1 MRRSWT
7 RTGLCAAGCWLI
19 AGCYTGVDRQEAT
32 TANTDP
38 GGLTTAG
45 TGSSSS
51 GGADTGG
58 ESGDP
63 ELPEP
68 DDGPPAPGREFE
80 CEAAQ
85 QDPGP
90 TIARRLNRPEF
101 LNSVRDSLGVDA
113 WDLAAQLPPDYRA
126 EGFTN
131 TAQALILS
139 TDDVASLAEVAT
151 EIVSRVPDPAALV
164 AAHTSCTDFTDP
176 CTDEFIERIGK
187 RVLRRPLDTAQVAA
201 YRPLFAF
208 AQEEGD
214 TFVDGA
220 SMVIEAMLQSPH
232 FMYRIELQAEAL
244 GPYRPLDDYEI
255 ASRLSYLVWGA
266 PPDDALMAAAD
277 AGLLGD
283 PEERLAQVQRLVA
296 AEATRETTRRFVGDW
311 IHLDRLDTSPS
322 PLAADL
328 REEAEAFFESV
339 VWDEARP
346 LSDLLNARYTYASEA
361 LATAYGYPDPKPGLQ
376 RYELEDIPERAG
388 MITQGAVLSW
398 EDGHAS
404 MVQRGLF
411 VLREVICAQISPP
424 PPGVN
429 DTPPEPEPGKSKRH
443 YAELRMETSPCNGC
457 HIQIDPIGFALEHY
471 DGDGLWM
478 ETDEHGNELR
488 SDGELLTQFHPGIPF
503 DDAREMADLLAAD
516 ARVAECM
523 LLNVAQFSLG
533 RRLAKSDGCTLAA
546 IRDSVSAEGATYQEL
561 LEAMVVQPSFAQ
573 IRSAD
578 QAEGE

>member
-7 RTGLCAAGCWLI
+7 RTGLWAVSCWLT
-19 AGCYTGVDRQEAT
+19 AGCYTGVDSREEPTGT
-32 TANTDP
+32 TGS
-38 GGLTTAG
+38 GGLTTASSAG
-45 TGSSSS
+45 STGSGGSDSDS
-51 GGADTGG
+51 EGGA
-58 ESGDP
+58 P

-68 DDGPPAPGREFE
+68 DDAPPAPGREFE
-80 CEAAQ
+80 CDGAL

-113 WDLAAQLPPDYRA
+113 WDLAEQLPPDYRA

-131 TAQALILS
+131 TAQALIVS
-139 TDDVASLAEVAT
+139 TDDVAALAGVAT
-151 EIVSRVPDPAALV
+151 EIVSRLPNPAELV
-164 AAHTSCTDFTDP
+164 AAHTSCTEFQGT
-176 CTDEFIERIGK
+176 CEDEFIERIGK
-187 RVLRRPLDTAQVAA
+187 RLLRRPLSEAQVATM
-201 YRPLFAF
+201 RPLFAF
-208 AQEEGD
+208 AEEEGD

-232 FMYRIELQAEAL
+232 FMYRIELQTDAA
-244 GPYRPLDDYEI
+244 GPYRELDDYEI

-266 PPDDALMAAAD
+266 PPDDALIAAAD
-277 AGLLGD
+277 AGLLDD
-283 PEERLAQVQRLVA
+283 PDERVAQVQRLVA

-311 IHLDRLDTSPS
+311 VHLDRLDASPS

-328 REEAEAFFESV
+328 REEAEAFFDSL

-346 LSDLLNARYTYASEA
+346 LNELLNARYTYASEA
-361 LATAYGYPDPKPGLQ
+361 LATAYGFPDPQPGLS
-376 RYELEDIPERAG
+376 RYELEDVPERAG

-411 VLREVICAQISPP
+411 VLREVICAQIDPP

-429 DTPPEPEPGKSKRH
+429 DSPPEPEPGKSKRH
-443 YAELRMETSPCNGC
+443 YAEIRMETSPCSGC
-457 HIQIDPIGFALEHY
+457 HVQIDPIGFALEHY

-478 ETDEHGNELR
+478 ETDEFGNELR

-516 ARVAECM
+516 PRVAECM

-546 IRDSVSAEGATYQEL
+546 VRGSVSEAGATYQEL
-561 LEAMVVQPSFAQ
+561 LEAMVAQPSFAQ
-573 IRSAD
+573 IRIDAG
-578 QAEGE
+578 GE